1 MRCEPGGP
9 DKLVSGM
16 VDSLRTRLQMLGSSR
31 LFAGLPSD
39 ALETLA
45 LGMKHRQ
52 AASGEMIFARSD
64 EGTTLFGILT
74 GQVRI
79 VIGGADGREQVLR
92 MLGPGEMF
100 GEISVLDGRPRSAD
114 ATAVTKCRLLLLE
127 RRSFLALIAS
137 HPAAALRLVE
147 ILCERLRDTTAQIEG
162 LLFHSLSERLAAALL
177 DLNRGKPSM
186 SINVTQTQL
195 GQLTGVTRESVN
207 KKLRAWQADGLV
219 ELQPGRVRIVHA
231 EELKRLL
238 SPSVRMMAQTPSG
251 KLRREAIASTSSSGP
266 MKSRKVLTAADARK
280 ARH

>member
-1 MRCEPGGP
+1 
-9 DKLVSGM
+9 
-16 VDSLRTRLQMLGSSR
+16 
-31 LFAGLPSD
+31 
-39 ALETLA
+39 
-45 LGMKHRQ
+45 
-52 AASGEMIFARSD
+52 
-64 EGTTLFGILT
+64 
-74 GQVRI
+74 
-79 VIGGADGREQVLR
+79 
-92 MLGPGEMF
+92 
-100 GEISVLDGRPRSAD
+100 
-114 ATAVTKCRLLLLE
+114 LLLE

-219 ELQPGRVRIVHA
+219 ELQPGCVRIVHA

-266 MKSRKVLTAADARK
+266 MKSRKVLTAADAGK

>member
-45 LGMKHRQ
+45 LGMKQRQ
-52 AASGEMIFARSD
+52 AASGEIIFARSD

-79 VIGGADGREQVLR
+79 AIGGADGREQVLR

-114 ATAVTKCRLLLLE
+114 AAAVTKCRLLLLE
-127 RRSFLALIAS
+127 RRSLLALIAS

-147 ILCERLRDTTAQIEG
+147 ILCERLRDTTVQIEG
-162 LLFHSLSERLAAALL
+162 LLFHSLSERLAGALL
-177 DLNRGKPSM
+177 DLKRGNPSM

-266 MKSRKVLTAADARK
+266 MKSRKVLTAADAGK